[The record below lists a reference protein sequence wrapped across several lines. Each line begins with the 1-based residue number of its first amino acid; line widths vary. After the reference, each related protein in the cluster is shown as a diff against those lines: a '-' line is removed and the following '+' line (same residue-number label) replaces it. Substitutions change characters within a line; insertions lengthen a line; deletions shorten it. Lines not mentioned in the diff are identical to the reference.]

1 MERNRRELLDEL
13 SYLSDRLE
21 KIRQLFD
28 LSEDDE
34 ETESLIYEEKAVLL
48 RYSKVLREAKEK
60 GITAF
65 AGGD

>member
-1 MERNRRELLDEL
+1 MERKELLDEL

-48 RYSKVLREAKEK
+48 RYSKALREAKEK